1 MISKYNGKGNKM
13 GTSLV
18 VQWLR
23 LGIPMQGGAGLILD
37 QGTKIPHA
45 LRSKNQKIKN
55 RSIIATNSAKTL
67 KMIHIKIKKTF

>member
-1 MISKYNGKGNKM
+1 M

-23 LGIPMQGGAGLILD
+23 LCASTEGVAGSIPG

-45 LRSKNQKIKN
+45 TRYGLNKQMGRCVPCSQNLQSSGN
-55 RSIIATNSAKTL
+55 
-67 KMIHIKIKKTF
+67 F